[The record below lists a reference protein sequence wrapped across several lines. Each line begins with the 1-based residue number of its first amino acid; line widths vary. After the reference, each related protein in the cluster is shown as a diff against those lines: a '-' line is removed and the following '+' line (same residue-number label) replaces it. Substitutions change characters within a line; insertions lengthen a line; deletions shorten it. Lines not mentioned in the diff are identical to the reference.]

1 MHQIYLLAGG
11 NIDNT
16 SDKFKK
22 LFLYLSEHIGTIEF
36 VSHYYTSTAWGYVSE
51 HAFVNVA
58 LIVNTTLTPEAAL
71 CQCLKIEQLMGRLP
85 HEKNQYA
92 DRTMDI
98 DIIFYDD
105 MVINTPHLQVPHP
118 RMHIR
123 NFVLTPLAEICPEKI
138 HPILNQTVSALKKD
152 CPDKA
157 VVQQIDL

>member
-1 MHQIYLLAGG
+1 
-11 NIDNT
+11 
-16 SDKFKK
+16 
-22 LFLYLSEHIGTIEF
+22 
-36 VSHYYTSTAWGYVSE
+36 
-51 HAFVNVA
+51 
-58 LIVNTTLTPEAAL
+58 
-71 CQCLKIEQLMGRLP
+71 MGRLP